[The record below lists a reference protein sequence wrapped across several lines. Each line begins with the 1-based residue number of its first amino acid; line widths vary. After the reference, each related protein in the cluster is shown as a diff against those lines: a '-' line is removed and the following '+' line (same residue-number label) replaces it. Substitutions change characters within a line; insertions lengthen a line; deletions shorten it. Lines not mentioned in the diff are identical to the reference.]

1 MNSLLIQNGLKITI
15 WKFIATCTHIQ
26 IKSLTFTS
34 FPSKASRKFNNIYS
48 NQLLLGGGKE
58 RTSIEIILIPST
70 QKQGW

>member
-1 MNSLLIQNGLKITI
+1 M
-15 WKFIATCTHIQ
+15 CTHIQ